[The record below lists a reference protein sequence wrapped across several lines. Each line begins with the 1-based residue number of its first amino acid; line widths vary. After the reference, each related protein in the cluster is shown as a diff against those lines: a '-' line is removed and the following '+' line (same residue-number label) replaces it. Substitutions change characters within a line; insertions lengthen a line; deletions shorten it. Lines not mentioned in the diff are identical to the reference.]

1 MHSSAHLK
9 SPKPSS
15 RTWTSVLSRTLVSLC
30 HMFSVRA
37 QRMCCRAGL
46 KRVTFMAS
54 HPSSSRLPTSE
65 LLLALRFRIQ
75 ASLSHAMLIF
85 VVFSSS
91 HAPNLFAEWLK
102 QRPRLL
108 PVLVVSGGAIRL
120 RSKNGATREFHT
132 NLWGI
137 CSDTRFLNYP
147 CSTTLLL

>member
-1 MHSSAHLK
+1 MMMMPFNCSYRNKNEFL
-9 SPKPSS
+9 
-15 RTWTSVLSRTLVSLC
+15 LC
-30 HMFSVRA
+30 HMISVRA
-37 QRMCCRAGL
+37 QRMCWRAGL

-54 HPSSSRLPTSE
+54 PPTSSRLPTSE

-75 ASLSHAMLIF
+75 ASLSYAMMTF

-108 PVLVVSGGAIRL
+108 SVLVVSGGAIGL
-120 RSKNGATREFHT
+120 RNKNGATREFHT

-137 CSDTRFLNYP
+137 CSDTRSLNQP